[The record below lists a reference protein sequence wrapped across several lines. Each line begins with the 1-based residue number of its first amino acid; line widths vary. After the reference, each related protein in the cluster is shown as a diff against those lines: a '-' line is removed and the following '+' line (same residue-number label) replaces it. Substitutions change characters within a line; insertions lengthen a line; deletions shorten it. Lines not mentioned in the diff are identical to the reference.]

1 MTLYL
6 SHRHTGNCPMQTV
19 THAAP
24 LWTCGCGQGSWH
36 GPCSGSHRS
45 QQMVMKLSLPTA
57 VPLPPSTT
65 CRLQQPTT
73 ASGTGPQDRA
83 GGPQFPA
90 GGELWGQGKKGK
102 GNPSLPSPTPVRW
115 HGGLN
120 PSLLSNGRGL
130 LTCTATCFKI
140 THSDFSQVKFFISK
154 PTDTGGAGGEGR
166 LAACS
171 WVRYAILGGAPQGD
185 PEPQSQ
191 HGHRSHRPGPL
202 GQWASTETVLPGSQG
217 DWHWPL
223 LASHKQ
229 GGRSQAEKRASPSCG
244 QACSARPAHPCPD
257 LAPGSHRCRKQP
269 SKHSASFFPSQLAIG
284 CVKSSLTSNH

>member
-1 MTLYL
+1 MHSPVTFPWLCIFL
-6 SHRHTGNCPMQTV
+6 IDTQTIV
-19 THAAP
+19 
-24 LWTCGCGQGSWH
+24 L
-36 GPCSGSHRS
+36 
-45 QQMVMKLSLPTA
+45 
-57 VPLPPSTT
+57 
-65 CRLQQPTT
+65 CRLSPTQLCYGRVAAGRAHDMGPALAPT
-73 ASGTGPQDRA
+73 DLSRWWRSSACPRLCPYPLAPHVACSSPPQWVEQGPKTGR
-83 GGPQFPA
+83 GCPQFPA

-154 PTDTGGAGGEGR
+154 PTDTDGS
-166 LAACS
+166 LAARS
-171 WVRYAILGGAPQGD
+171 RVRYAILGGAPQGV

-223 LASHKQ
+223 LASQKQ

-244 QACSARPAHPCPD
+244 QACSAGPAHPCPD

-269 SKHSASFFPSQLAIG
+269 SKH
-284 CVKSSLTSNH
+284 